1 MFVQRLEVADDG
13 VDIDVEG
20 GDDKKEVEKK
30 STSGIV
36 EEVEVEEFFVKYKNL
51 WVSETDKNH
60 RMLLFVM
67 LVMCFAS
74 VAIFVTSILI

>member
-51 WVSETDKNH
+51 
-60 RMLLFVM
+60 
-67 LVMCFAS
+67 
-74 VAIFVTSILI
+74 